1 MVTLKANKRTRGA
14 DLDVMRKSG
23 EIPAVFY
30 GAGKPSTPISINT
43 TEFKKIWSSVGESS
57 TVKVATPDGEIDALI
72 HDVQTD
78 PVTDEPIH
86 ADLLAIDMTKKIR
99 VEVPLEFVGISPA
112 VKTGIGTLVKVL
124 HEIEIEALPSDLPHK
139 IEVDTSELANIK
151 DAINVSGLKMPAGV
165 VLVTSGLEVVC
176 AIAEQKEE
184 VIEEVAPV
192 DLSAIEV
199 SEKKGK
205 KEEEGA
211 EVSAETPEKPEK

>member
-1 MVTLKANKRTRGA
+1 MVTLKANKRTAGV

-30 GAGKPSTPISINT
+30 GAGKPSTSISVNT
-43 TEFKKIWSSVGESS
+43 TEFKKVWNSVGESS
-57 TVKVATPDGEIDALI
+57 TVKVNTPDGEIDVLI
-72 HDVQTD
+72 HEVQTD

-86 ADLLAIDMTKKIR
+86 VDLLAIDMSKKIR

-124 HEIEIEALPSDLPHK
+124 HKIEIEALPKDLPHK
-139 IEVDTSELANIK
+139 IEVDISELANIK

-165 VLVTSGLEVVC
+165 VPVTSGLEVVC

-184 VIEEVAPV
+184 VIEEAAPV

-205 KEEEGA
+205 KEEEGT
-211 EVSAETPEKPEK
+211 ESATETPEKP